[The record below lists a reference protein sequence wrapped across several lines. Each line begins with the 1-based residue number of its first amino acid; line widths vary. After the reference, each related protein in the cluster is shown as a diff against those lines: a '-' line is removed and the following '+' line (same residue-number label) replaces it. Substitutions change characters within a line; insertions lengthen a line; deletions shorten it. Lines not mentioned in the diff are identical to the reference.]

1 MVMIIMVVMTEM
13 MVVILVM
20 IMIMVIIMMT
30 MKTNHSLPFF
40 FGKWNLPDTKILGHK

>member
-1 MVMIIMVVMTEM
+1 MVVMTEM

-40 FGKWNLPDTKILGHK
+40 FGK